1 VVKFADRPEVRHRIA
16 FLPDYDMSMARLLYW
31 GCDVWLN
38 NPLRPLEA
46 CGTSGMK
53 SALNGG
59 LNLSIRDG
67 WWDEWYDGE
76 NGWEIPTADGLVD
89 ETRRDDLEAA
99 GLYSLLEKSVTPR
112 FYDRDE
118 RGVPNRWVEMV
129 RHTLQS
135 LGPKVLASRMVRDY
149 TETYYLPAAQSLR
162 VTVGAGDSEADSG
175 PFGAAR
181 GLAAYRKKVEAAWP
195 KIEITDVD
203 STGLPDTPLLG
214 SELTLTATVQLAGLR
229 PDEVVVQAVLGRVDS
244 GDALLDP
251 ITVPMAYAGTG
262 DGADIFKTTT
272 PLPVAGSVGYT
283 VRVLPHD
290 ELLSGDNELGL
301 VALA

>member
-1 VVKFADRPEVRHRIA
+1 
-16 FLPDYDMSMARLLYW
+16 MSMARVLYW

-76 NGWEIPTADGLVD
+76 NGWEIPTADGVTD

-99 GLYSLLEKSVTPR
+99 ALYDLMQHSVAPK
-112 FYDRDE
+112 FYE
-118 RGVPNRWVEMV
+118 RNEHDVPMRWVEMV

-149 TETYYLPAAQSLR
+149 TEKYYGPAAQSFR
-162 VTVGAGDSEADSG
+162 RTIEPIDGV

-181 GLAAYRKKVEAAWP
+181 SLAAYRQRVTETWP
-195 KIEITDVD
+195 KIQITDVD
-203 STGLPDTPLLG
+203 SYGLPDTPLLG
-214 SELTLTATVQLAGLR
+214 SELSLTAKVQLAGLR
-229 PDEVVVQAVLGRVDS
+229 TDEVVVQAVLGRVDA
-244 GDALLDP
+244 GDQLVDP
-251 ITVPMAYAGTG
+251 VTVPMTHTNSGEGGVEVFSA
-262 DGADIFKTTT
+262 TT
-272 PLPVAGSVGYT
+272 PLPVAGPVGYT
-283 VRVLPHD
+283 VRVLPHNA
-290 ELLSGDNELGL
+290 LLAADNELGL
-301 VALA
+301 VTLA